1 MRYENKQ
8 LVAHDPQGR
17 EVLVFIL
24 DDQAKLT
31 ESDEIEGPQNR
42 KYRTKEEITNDKLAK
57 LMRGED
63 A

>member
-1 MRYENKQ
+1 MEYKTKQ
-8 LVAHDPQGR
+8 LTARDPKGR
-17 EVLVFIL
+17 AILVFIL

-31 ESDEIEGPQNR
+31 ECDEIDGPQNR
-42 KYRTKEEITNDKLAK
+42 TYRTKEEITNDKLAK